1 MQVLYADGDSESIL
15 LPMERVRLDINPGQ
29 PFAAPS
35 AEELTAS
42 AHHLLCAAD
51 KVDCAGT
58 EEGGQYRNHEV
69 HLMVDDSISA
79 SAALQQ
85 TYLWAQAHC
94 SMPVT
99 MPCAWVRPKHL

>member
-15 LPMERVRLDINPGQ
+15 LPMERIRLDINPGQ

-51 KVDCAGT
+51 TADCA
-58 EEGGQYRNHEV
+58 EEGGQTRKHEIAV
-69 HLMVDDSISA
+69 IVLDSTSA
-79 SAALQQ
+79 SAALQHAYSLGSQ
-85 TYLWAQAHC
+85 G
-94 SMPVT
+94 
-99 MPCAWVRPKHL
+99 